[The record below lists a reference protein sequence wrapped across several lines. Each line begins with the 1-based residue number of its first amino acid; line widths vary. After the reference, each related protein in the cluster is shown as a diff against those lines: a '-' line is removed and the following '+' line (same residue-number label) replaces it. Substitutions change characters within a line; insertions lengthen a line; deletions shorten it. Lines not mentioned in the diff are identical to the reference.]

1 MELLNRYKN
10 LLILLPFLF
19 GFRVFLNH
27 NPWKISNTS
36 DESRKIFVKFSNGSD
51 TVDND
56 LDSSDPAGGL
66 GNTVSVTQLM
76 QSIFDDVNN
85 VDAAYVTL
93 VDFSDPD
100 YTTSKSDRLITITFD
115 GASGTS
121 TGEAK
126 FEYGSDKKFKGCTIT
141 GKKDLLDSA
150 NDFISTMTHEIGH
163 CLGLDHPQ
171 EITKSIMSYYKSD
184 DVVRLQDDDMMG
196 IIYLYAKDTS
206 KAKEDSTLGL
216 SCKRR

>member
-1 MELLNRYKN
+1 MELLTRYKGI
-10 LLILLPFLF
+10 LILLPFLF
-19 GFRVFLNH
+19 GFRLFLNH
-27 NPWKISNTS
+27 NPWNINNNS
-36 DESRKIFVKFSNGSD
+36 DESRKIFVQFSNGTD

-56 LDSSDPAGGL
+56 LDSSDPGAAL
-66 GNTVSVTQLM
+66 GNSVTVTQLM
-76 QSIFDDVNN
+76 QTIFDDVNN
-85 VDAAYVTL
+85 IDAAYVTL
-93 VDFSDPD
+93 VPSTDSD
-100 YTTSKSDRLITITFD
+100 YTSAKSNRLIKITFD

-150 NDFISTMTHEIGH
+150 SDFVEVMTHEIGH

-171 EITKSIMSYYKSD
+171 EITKSIMSYYKAD
-184 DVVRLQDDDMMG
+184 DIVRLQDDDMMG
-196 IIYLYAKDTS
+196 IIYLYPKDSS